1 MTVCGPSITVNNPP
15 TDPRRLSIQNHGAN
29 CAKRGD
35 QPLSAAV
42 ASSRTRNDGDRH
54 GQADCE
60 QGRRA
65 MLSVPTLWLV
75 FVVNFVALG
84 LIWTY
89 VARSYPNFTAAPMWT
104 GSAFLAAAGAAVSM
118 LRGILDS
125 IVPLLAG
132 GTMLIFACCLA
143 ATGARRFYGQ
153 DMSWRLT
160 AAVTGLSFA
169 GLTFFIAVVDHMPM
183 RIFIYS
189 LGMSVPMAMTL
200 KLLLSKS

>member
-1 MTVCGPSITVNNPP
+1 
-15 TDPRRLSIQNHGAN
+15 
-29 CAKRGD
+29 
-35 QPLSAAV
+35 
-42 ASSRTRNDGDRH
+42 
-54 GQADCE
+54 
-60 QGRRA
+60 

-89 VARSYPNFTAAPMWT
+89 VMRSYPNFAAAPCWT
-104 GSAFLAAAGAAVSM
+104 SSAFIAALGAAVSM
-118 LRGILDS
+118 LRGVVDS
-125 IVPLLAG
+125 ILPLLAG
-132 GTMLIFACCLA
+132 GTMLILACCLA
-143 ATGARRFYGQ
+143 ATGVRRFYGQ

-189 LGMSVPMAMTL
+189 LGMSIPMAMTL
-200 KLLLSKS
+200 KLLLSHSGRVNPGARLAGITAILILAINLIRG